1 MATRF
6 AGDFFGAAM
15 VGPDTDKG
23 SLLLDYFPELR
34 RAKKQSNEEEDA
46 GEDTGSA
53 RSFRGRQAVTPFTG
67 YKTFEAGTKNIQ
79 AAPLFSGFKTFE

>member
-6 AGDFFGAAM
+6 AGDFFGAALT
-15 VGPDTDKG
+15 GPEADQG

-34 RAKKQSNEEEDA
+34 KAKKKSNKEEEA
-46 GEDTGSA
+46 VEDTGEA
-53 RSFRGRQAVTPFTG
+53 RSFRGRQAVAPFTG
-67 YKTFEAGTKNIQ
+67 YKTFETGSRTQQ